1 MEILEENFDEA
12 TPNVNEELKT
22 PKNVEESKLVNKP
35 SLNKA

>member
-12 TPNVNEELKT
+12 TPNVIEESKT
-22 PKNVEESKLVNKP
+22 PRIVEESKLASKP